1 MNKQFLPIIP
11 MESNS
16 MRENKSFDP
25 YLYRLRNLVENV
37 FSNLKQF
44 RVIATRFD
52 EFSRNYQSE
61 VFIAYY

>member
-1 MNKQFLPIIP
+1 
-11 MESNS
+11 

-25 YLYRLRNLVENV
+25 YLYRLRHLVENA

-52 EFSRNYQSE
+52 EFSRNNQSE
-61 VFIAYY
+61 VFIAYYYVD

>member
-1 MNKQFLPIIP
+1 
-11 MESNS
+11 

-61 VFIAYY
+61 VFIAYYYVD